1 MDFIAEHV
9 PMADL
14 KAAIAKTGARIFLY
28 GAGDGASSYAK
39 IALPAIEYHG
49 LTPACFIDDDKA
61 RWGKT
66 YRGYE
71 IKSVAN
77 VMSMAGEKVVFISSN
92 YFESMAKNL
101 DRYRA
106 NIKVFTCTQILESAP
121 KDVFAGIMDYEEV
134 QRRMHM
140 HATKFRR
147 IVNLSQCARDLHLN
161 IVDIQVTE
169 RCTMKCKDCSNL
181 MQYYAKPRNAEVV
194 ELDRSI
200 VNLLDAIDELSEAR
214 ILGGEP
220 FLFKELPSAMKLLQ
234 ASQKVKKILIYTN
247 ATFVPK
253 EAILQSLINEKTLVE
268 ITDYDD
274 QSHACLDMIRAF
286 EERGI
291 RYISHRPQNWTDSA
305 RIVDMPRDEQ
315 TLTELFSRCCVN
327 DVLTLLHG
335 KLYHC
340 PFSANAHNLKAIAT
354 SGQDF
359 VDVIALQGES
369 LRDAIKEFY
378 FGRNHL
384 TACGYCLGR
393 DYTQMQVEPA
403 IQTKKVFPLPVFAM

>member
-1 MDFIAEHV
+1 MDFIIDNVSIPE
-9 PMADL
+9 L
-14 KAAIAKTGARIFLY
+14 KAAIANTGAKVFLY

-39 IALPAIEYHG
+39 IALPAIAFHG
-49 LTPACFIDDDKA
+49 LTLTCFIDDDKT

-66 YRGYE
+66 LGGHE
-71 IKSVAN
+71 IKSLDA
-77 VMSMAGEKVVFISSN
+77 VMSMPGEKIVFISSN

-106 NIKVFTCTQILESAP
+106 NIKVFTCRQILENVP
-121 KDVFAGIMDYEEV
+121 KEVFAGVMDYEEV
-134 QRRMHM
+134 QRRIHM

-147 IVNLSQCARDLHLN
+147 IANQSQFSHDLHLN

-181 MQYYAKPRNAEVV
+181 MQYYSKPRNAEAI
-194 ELDRSI
+194 ELDQSI
-200 VNLLDAIDELSEAR
+200 CSLLEAIDELSEAR

-220 FLFKELPSAMKLLQ
+220 FLYKDLPSAMKLLQ
-234 ASQKVKKILIYTN
+234 ASQKVKKILVYTN

-253 EAILQSLINEKTLVE
+253 DGILQSLVNEKTLVE
-268 ITDYDD
+268 ITDYDE
-274 QSHACLDMIRAF
+274 QSHACLDMIKAF
-286 EERGI
+286 KDCGI
-291 RYISHRPQNWTDSA
+291 RYICHRPQNWTDSA

-315 TLTELFSRCCVN
+315 ALTELFSRCCVN

-335 KLYHC
+335 RLYHC
-340 PFSANAHNLKAIAT
+340 PFSANAHNLKAIPT
-354 SGQDF
+354 SKQDF
-359 VDVIALQGES
+359 VDLIALQGTS
-369 LRDAIKEFY
+369 LRNAIKDFY

-393 DYTQMQVEPA
+393 DYTQLQVVPA
-403 IQTKKVFPLPVFAM
+403 IQVKKAFPLPVFAM